1 MKKNSTKTSAI
12 CISYTLSQFSLEWNS
27 IDATALFEKSWII
40 TCEHTQT
47 HTQWIKLSRNRL
59 SNKNVCVYE
68 ILNEHTHTFIREKK
82 QKQNEKQSM
91 NWIKLN
97 GIYTIQSCESIEFFF
112 AIAGD
117 EFFFKKSVMNRFHP
131 HKQPSSSSSSSE
143 WFIDESI
150 ELKL

>member
-1 MKKNSTKTSAI
+1 MYLIHTLTVFIGMKFDWCYRFVWKELDNHLWT
-12 CISYTLSQFSLEWNS
+12 
-27 IDATALFEKSWII
+27 
-40 TCEHTQT
+40 HTDT

-68 ILNEHTHTFIREKK
+68 ILNEHTHTFIQEKK

-117 EFFFKKSVMNRFHP
+117 EFLKKKSVMNRFHP
-131 HKQPSSSSSSSE
+131 HKQPSSSSSSSSE